1 MNITWL
7 GHSCF
12 MLEADGFR
20 ALLDPYNEVP
30 GLPAIEAEAN
40 AVYCS
45 HDHFDH
51 AYTEKVRLTSGK
63 ENPFSVTEIQ
73 TFHDDKGGTLRG
85 NNVIRKFT
93 AGGVSVA
100 HFGDLGH
107 PLSPAQ
113 LEALGPCDAVLIPV
127 GGFYTIDAPTA
138 KAVAEAAVSLLAG
151 VPSVVYGLV
160 GMLVLVP
167 GIRALFHVPD
177 GASLLAAII
186 VLAIMILPS
195 IIKVSITALEA
206 VPQEYE
212 DASLA
217 LGATPVETYFRVS
230 VPAARSGIAAAV
242 VLGVGRAIGE
252 AMAVMMVSGNAAN
265 MPSLFESVRF
275 LTTAVSSEMSYSS
288 GLQRQALFSIALVLF
303 LFIMLINA
311 VLNFFLKRGKE
322 G

>member
-12 MLEADGFR
+12 MLEAGGFR
-20 ALLDPYNEVP
+20 VLLDPYNEVP
-30 GLPAIEAEAN
+30 GLPAAEAEAD

-45 HDHFDH
+45 HGHFDH

-138 KAVAEAAVSLLAG
+138 KAVAEATGA
-151 VPSVVYGLV
+151 PVVFPMHYRNGPV
-160 GMLVLVP
+160 G
-167 GIRALFHVPD
+167 FD
-177 GASLLAAII
+177 
-186 VLAIMILPS
+186 
-195 IIKVSITALEA
+195 
-206 VPQEYE
+206 
-212 DASLA
+212 
-217 LGATPVETYFRVS
+217 
-230 VPAARSGIAAAV
+230 
-242 VLGVGRAIGE
+242 VLGTLEDFTGLYPAERVKRYG
-252 AMAVMMVSGNAAN
+252 ST
-265 MPSLFESVRF
+265 
-275 LTTAVSSEMSYSS
+275 LTVEKGMEP
-288 GLQRQALFSIALVLF
+288 QV
-303 LFIMLINA
+303 A
-311 VLNFFLKRGKE
+311 VLEIGK
-322 G
+322 

>member
-20 ALLDPYNEVP
+20 VLLDPYNEVP
-30 GLPAIEAEAN
+30 GLPAAEAEAD

-45 HDHFDH
+45 HGHFDH

-63 ENPFSVTEIQ
+63 TNPFAVTEVQ
-73 TFHDDKGGTLRG
+73 TFHDDQGGALRG

-138 KAVAEAAVSLLAG
+138 KAVAEAAGA
-151 VPSVVYGLV
+151 PVVIPMHYRNGPV
-160 GMLVLVP
+160 G
-167 GIRALFHVPD
+167 FD
-177 GASLLAAII
+177 
-186 VLAIMILPS
+186 
-195 IIKVSITALEA
+195 
-206 VPQEYE
+206 
-212 DASLA
+212 
-217 LGATPVETYFRVS
+217 
-230 VPAARSGIAAAV
+230 
-242 VLGVGRAIGE
+242 VLGTLE
-252 AMAVMMVSGNAAN
+252 DFT
-265 MPSLFESVRF
+265 SLYPAERVKRYGST
-275 LTTAVSSEMSYSS
+275 LTVEKGME
-288 GLQRQALFSIALVLF
+288 LQV
-303 LFIMLINA
+303 A
-311 VLNFFLKRGKE
+311 VLEIGK
-322 G
+322 